1 MILLILAINN
11 STNETCGALRERTRL
26 KHVSPRAAARA
37 LKRVSAC
44 GPIGLSASSN
54 LVENQKKIK
63 NKKEKR
69 EAHVLRGIVLDD

>member
-1 MILLILAINN
+1 M
-11 STNETCGALRERTRL
+11 

-44 GPIGLSASSN
+44 GPIGLSASSA
-54 LVENQKKIK
+54 LVENQKRIK

-69 EAHVLRGIVLDD
+69 EASALRGPKSEWSDAKCLRMLK

>member
-1 MILLILAINN
+1 M
-11 STNETCGALRERTRL
+11 

-44 GPIGLSASSN
+44 GPIGLSASSA
-54 LVENQKKIK
+54 LVENQKRIK

-69 EAHVLRGIVLDD
+69 EARALRGLQSEWSDVKCLRMLK

>member
-1 MILLILAINN
+1 M
-11 STNETCGALRERTRL
+11 

-44 GPIGLSASSN
+44 GPIGLSASSA
-54 LVENQKKIK
+54 LVENQKRIK

-69 EAHVLRGIVLDD
+69 EARALRRLQSEWSDVKCLRMLK